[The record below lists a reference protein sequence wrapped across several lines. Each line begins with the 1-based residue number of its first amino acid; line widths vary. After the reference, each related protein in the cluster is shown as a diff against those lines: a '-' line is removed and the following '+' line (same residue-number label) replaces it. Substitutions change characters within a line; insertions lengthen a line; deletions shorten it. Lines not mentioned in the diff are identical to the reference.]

1 MKKKKRRV
9 GEGVVALAVCVAI
22 LLLAWGVAMAVVM
35 AFASAWVRDPMPE
48 VTSVQ
53 RQIAVEALEKMRLE

>member
-1 MKKKKRRV
+1 MKKKKRRI
-9 GEGVVALAVCVAI
+9 GESVAALAACAAI
-22 LLLAWGVAMAVVM
+22 LLLAWGVAMAVAL
-35 AFASAWVRDPMPE
+35 AFSSAWVRDPMPE